1 VGKNLKIWSF
11 ALCILVF
18 CAVVEQAQAQMPD
31 GAKPVRVGL
40 ITPLTGGSSDFGN
53 STRFGA
59 ELAVAEINEV
69 GGYMG
74 RKFELIVR
82 DDESTPAAGLKAA
95 EDLVLNGKADF
106 TLGFCNTGVAMSA
119 LHVFQQNKH
128 LLMVPCA
135 QGTSITT
142 KYSPADSYVFRV
154 APPDLLNAKF
164 LIAEIV
170 DRRKLKRV
178 AIFADSTGYGEGGL
192 NDLIRELDLRGLK
205 PVYTARFPLGVTTL
219 TEEMKTAKTAG
230 AEAIVVYAV
239 GPEQATAAKSRLA
252 AGVQAPYF
260 APWPLS
266 FRSVLENAGARAIE
280 GTMMVQTIV
289 QDNLNERRASF
300 IARYFKQGK
309 ERRFGSL
316 IAAAQ
321 SYDAVHIM
329 LRALLQT
336 KGATSGDLLKNAL
349 ENLRPYKGV
358 VTSYLQPF
366 TRDDHDA
373 IGLTMLWLGVWRNG
387 NIEYFYPEDARSAGV
402 VRRKNL

>member
-1 VGKNLKIWSF
+1 MEKLKIWSSV
-11 ALCILVF
+11 LCISIFLA
-18 CAVVEQAQAQMPD
+18 AVSQAKAETPD
-31 GAKPVRVGL
+31 GAKAIRVGL
-40 ITPLTGGSSDFGN
+40 IAPLSGGSSDFGN

-74 RKFELIVR
+74 RKFELVVR
-82 DDESTPAAGLKAA
+82 DDEANPATGLKAA
-95 EDLVLNGKADF
+95 EDLVLHDKVDF
-106 TLGFCNTGVAMSA
+106 TVGFCNTGVAMNA
-119 LHVFQQNKH
+119 LEVFQKNKH

-142 KYSPADSYVFRV
+142 KHPPADSYIFRV
-154 APPDLLNAKF
+154 APPDFLNAQF
-164 LIAEIV
+164 LVAEIV

-178 AIFADSTGYGEGGL
+178 AVFADSTGYGEGGL
-192 NDLIRELDLRGLK
+192 KDLVRELDQRGLK
-205 PVYTARFPLGVTTL
+205 PIYTARFPLGVTTL
-219 TEEMKTAKTAG
+219 TEEMKAAKTAG
-230 AEAIVVYAV
+230 ADAIVVYTV

-280 GTMMVQTIV
+280 GTMMVQTII

-300 IARYFKQGK
+300 IARYAKLGK

-316 IAAAQ
+316 MAAAQ

-329 LRALLQT
+329 LRALMQT
-336 KGATSGDLLKNAL
+336 KGATSGLLLKDAL
-349 ENLRPYKGV
+349 ENLGPYRGV
-358 VTSYLQPF
+358 VTSYRQPF
-366 TRDDHDA
+366 THDDHDA
-373 IGLTMLWLGVWRNG
+373 IGPTMLWLGVWRNG
-387 NIEYFYPEDARSAGV
+387 NIEYFYSEDAKSAGI
-402 VRRKNL
+402 VRRKH